1 MTAILKSDTQKNS
14 LVVFTEFID
23 NNKNPIMVALH
34 LDKNGKLGISNE
46 VASYYGRKE
55 FQNFIEQNRK
65 KGNILYEKKDLDSL
79 PVNGRKLPPMAVESD
94 PVFSILPRKNNVNAE
109 SQSYNWGIKK
119 DVPVAS
125 WSARTNLLGT
135 GAHSDTSNSINADLR
150 ISDNTDV
157 VNSRHTNSMP
167 LMSPIPKEGLNKNDT
182 RNIIVKL
189 RENIPDLEKMGP
201 IS

>member
-1 MTAILKSDTQKNS
+1 M
-14 LVVFTEFID
+14 
-23 NNKNPIMVALH
+23 
-34 LDKNGKLGISNE
+34 
-46 VASYYGRKE
+46 ASYYGRKE

-65 KGNILYEKKDLDSL
+65 KGNILYEKRGLDSL
-79 PVNGRKLPPMAVESD
+79 PVNGRKLPPMAIASD
-94 PVFSILPRKNNVNAE
+94 TVFSILPRKNNVNAE

-167 LMSPIPKEGLNKNDT
+167 LMSPIPK
-182 RNIIVKL
+182 
-189 RENIPDLEKMGP
+189 
-201 IS
+201 

>member
-65 KGNILYEKKDLDSL
+65 KEIYYMKK
-79 PVNGRKLPPMAVESD
+79 
-94 PVFSILPRKNNVNAE
+94 
-109 SQSYNWGIKK
+109 
-119 DVPVAS
+119 
-125 WSARTNLLGT
+125 
-135 GAHSDTSNSINADLR
+135 R
-150 ISDNTDV
+150 IWT
-157 VNSRHTNSMP
+157 HFLSM
-167 LMSPIPKEGLNKNDT
+167 E
-182 RNIIVKL
+182 
-189 RENIPDLEKMGP
+189 ENFRRWL
-201 IS
+201 